1 MSCWRGAL
9 TGLPLATNEGRK
21 PTPVPVQ
28 TLAGRLR
35 GGFGAF
41 LRLLLFLRDPEM
53 NSGFFAIGLAI
64 FHFGS

>member
-1 MSCWRGAL
+1 MSCWRRAL

-41 LRLLLFLRDPEM
+41 LRLLLLPQGPRDE
-53 NSGFFAIGLAI
+53 
-64 FHFGS
+64 